1 MGGISL
7 GAGALILLPIL
18 AVVASV
24 FAGAGETWLHLARTA
39 LGTYVLNTALL
50 ATGVAAGVVS
60 IGVLSAWLVTTFRFP
75 GQHALE
81 WALMLP
87 LAMPAYVMAY
97 AYTDWLQFT
106 GPVQGMLRALT
117 GWQAREY
124 WFPDIRS
131 LGGAAMLLSF
141 ALYPYVYLLARTAF
155 LDVSRSAL
163 EASRLAGHGVW
174 GSFFRVALP
183 IARPAIAAGTALALM
198 ETLADFGTVSY
209 FALEVFTTGIF
220 KAWMS
225 MGDATAAGQL
235 SVCLLAFVAVVL
247 ALERASRGRAAY
259 TGAHGKPPAPH
270 RLQGLPAALAFIACV
285 LPILAGFVLP
295 VGLLLHLAWSDL
307 AAQAGSPAGFQ
318 AFARLGTLLANSFV
332 LAGIAAA
339 AGVGLATAMAYA
351 ARLSRGPLV
360 AAANRMAALGYAIPG
375 AVIAVGVLVPLGRLD
390 NWMAGALEAAFGVQP
405 GLLFT
410 GTIVALVYAY
420 LVRFLAVALQTVEA
434 GLAKVTLRMDD
445 AARLSRVRLVAAA
458 NRTAA
463 LGYAIPGAVIAV
475 GVLVPLGRL
484 DNWIAGALE
493 AAFGLKPGLLF
504 TGTIVALVYAY
515 LVRFLA
521 VALQTVEAG
530 LAKVTPRMDDAA
542 RSLGATP
549 AQTLA
554 RVHAPLLASSL
565 AGAALLLFVDVMK
578 ELPAT
583 FALRPFNFD
592 TLAIEAYHLAK
603 DERLA
608 EAAVPS
614 LVIVAIG
621 LAPLVWVSRRYFKG
635 APQ

>member
-1 MGGISL
+1 LGGISL

-24 FAGAGETWLHLARTA
+24 FGGTGDTWLHLARTA
-39 LGTYVLNTALL
+39 LGAYVLNTALL
-50 ATGVAAGVVS
+50 AAGVAAGVVS
-60 IGVLSAWLVTTFRFP
+60 IGVLSAWLVTTYRFP
-75 GQHALE
+75 GQRVLE

-106 GPVQGMLRALT
+106 GPVQGLLRALT

-163 EASRLAGHGVW
+163 EAGRLAGYGAW
-174 GSFFRVALP
+174 GGFWRVALP

-235 SVCLLAFVAVVL
+235 SACLLLFVAVVL
-247 ALERASRGRAAY
+247 AMERASRGRAAY
-259 TGAHGKPPAPH
+259 AGGLGKPPSPQ
-270 RLQGLPAALAFIACV
+270 RLSGLPAALAFLACV
-285 LPILAGFVLP
+285 MPVLAGFVLP
-295 VGLLLHLAWSDL
+295 AGLLLHLAWSDL
-307 AAQAGSPAGFQ
+307 GARVGSEAGFD
-318 AFARLGTLLANSFV
+318 AYARLATLVGNSFV

-339 AGVGLATAMAYA
+339 AGVGLATAMAY
-351 ARLSRGPLV
+351 
-360 AAANRMAALGYAIPG
+360 
-375 AVIAVGVLVPLGRLD
+375 
-390 NWMAGALEAAFGVQP
+390 
-405 GLLFT
+405 
-410 GTIVALVYAY
+410 
-420 LVRFLAVALQTVEA
+420 
-434 GLAKVTLRMDD
+434 

-484 DNWIAGALE
+484 DNWIAGVLE
-493 AAFGLKPGLLF
+493 AAFGLKPGLLL

-530 LAKVTPRMDDAA
+530 LAKVTLRMDDAA

-592 TLAIEAYHLAK
+592 TLAIEAYNLAK
-603 DERLA
+603 DERLS
-608 EAAVPS
+608 EAALPS

-621 LAPLVWVSRRYFKG
+621 LAPLVWVSRRYFQ
-635 APQ
+635 ATRS